1 VFAGILGR
9 APLGLTS
16 TLSGLLRLLFKAA
29 KGTKKMKIKRVV
41 HHGKI
46 RWRVNDP
53 RGANGK
59 RQRKFF
65 ETKAKTRRRRLAP
78 HPE

>member
-1 VFAGILGR
+1 
-9 APLGLTS
+9 
-16 TLSGLLRLLFKAA
+16 
-29 KGTKKMKIKRVV
+29 MKIKKVV

-53 RGANGK
+53 KDANRK

-65 ETKAKTRRRRLAP
+65 ETKEAAERLPGNNKQTVTLTGSILRKFRPASALVWGINWNVSAN
-78 HPE
+78 

>member
-1 VFAGILGR
+1 
-9 APLGLTS
+9 
-16 TLSGLLRLLFKAA
+16 
-29 KGTKKMKIKRVV
+29 MKISKTM

-53 RGANGK
+53 RGTNGK

-65 ETKAKTRRRRLAP
+65 ETKEAADRYARQNNADRQAYGI
-78 HPE
+78 HPKIRS